1 MDGFKQFSRTEKWSD
16 DIKNLLKP
24 YIDLQ
29 KFTDA
34 QLEIN
39 KLKAELKA
47 LKSKNEKTEE
57 ELKNLRAAPE
67 RIVLV

>member
-1 MDGFKQFSRTEKWSD
+1 MDGFKQFSRTEKWTD
-16 DIKNLLKP
+16 DIKSLLKP

-67 RIVLV
+67 RIV